1 MNSARGV
8 GPKKRKKTQNV
19 KHKMHKLSK
28 RSLRAIHTSLC
39 KTLQNTKNNKFYIFC
54 PINLP
59 HQSNQSCLN
68 IQSCYSN
75 CVYLYGYFSFA
86 FYILLFFS
94 LSTDLISLSLSLSL
108 CLSLSLSLSRHF
120 PFTLFPSLSSL
131 STSLDMLSSKH
142 NISAH
147 THHQILQL

>member
-8 GPKKRKKTQNV
+8 GPKKRKKTQNI

-39 KTLQNTKNNKFYIFC
+39 KTLQNTKSNKFYIFC

-108 CLSLSLSLSRHF
+108 CVCVCL
-120 PFTLFPSLSSL
+120 TLSLSSL
-131 STSLDMLSSKH
+131 SLHSFPLTLFSIYLIRHALF
-142 NISAH
+142 
-147 THHQILQL
+147 

>member
-8 GPKKRKKTQNV
+8 GPEKRKKTQNV

-39 KTLQNTKNNKFYIFC
+39 KTLQNTKCNKFYIFC
-54 PINLP
+54 PKNLP

-108 CLSLSLSLSRHF
+108 CLSCHF

-142 NISAH
+142 KISAH